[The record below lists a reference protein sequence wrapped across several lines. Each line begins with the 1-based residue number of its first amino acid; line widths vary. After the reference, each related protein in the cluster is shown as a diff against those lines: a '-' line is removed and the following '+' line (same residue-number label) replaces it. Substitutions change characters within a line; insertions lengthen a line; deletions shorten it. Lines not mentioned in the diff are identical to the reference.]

1 MHFWSDAAGYRLSGN
16 FFLCEAFRGLTAQGA
31 KEPPHSFKM
40 SLEEKLDKIR
50 SPNLQSQ
57 QKVNKVYPY

>member
-1 MHFWSDAAGYRLSGN
+1 MTS
-16 FFLCEAFRGLTAQGA
+16 
-31 KEPPHSFKM
+31 P

-57 QKVNKVYPY
+57 KQVSWRCIFIDFYVLKASCLVGAVDTHETMLAH